1 MVLLSTVVSKW
12 GRPTTCASDHQFV
25 LLGIKTLDSF
35 NEAGLVQPRILKP
48 APYGTGFKIVF
59 GYALGFKFIA
69 LKVSENSQQ
78 SLNFRK
84 LWVTIY
90 PQE

>member
-1 MVLLSTVVSKW
+1 
-12 GRPTTCASDHQFV
+12 

-84 LWVTIY
+84 LGSLNRRIDS
-90 PQE
+90 QESVLLFLCLRFPSLKSELSEK